1 MANKQLLPRYLTILV
16 IAGGGLCLALW
27 TRTEKDPT
35 PALLS
40 SSLRSVGN
48 QPSPQETDAVLLAKP
63 SVNKSLQLKTTSST
77 SSAVKGALIVSEP
90 MIATE
95 TLPFDLM
102 ASGKWL
108 PSIAQPINR
117 ADLACPA
124 DGPLAEMLVIEGQ
137 EVQCGQKLAMIDN
150 RIALAS
156 VAAAESTASRNAM
169 LASARAKVKLA
180 EQYLNRLQIAAKKN
194 AASGVELDE
203 AQSRLDEALA
213 QVQEGLE
220 FQRES
225 HARLL
230 VENARR
236 DSHQL
241 QAPFRG
247 TVVKIH
253 CNLGETIGRE
263 QTLITMMDVETLR
276 AELFIPISQIGAIR
290 KGHDVSLVAEL
301 PGNPKLIGKIV
312 HIDPIIDAATSTVR
326 GVVEIE
332 NHSRELPA
340 GFAIRVLL
348 PATVGD
354 VASVVSVIQD
364 AFPGKSF

>member
-1 MANKQLLPRYLTILV
+1 MENKQLLLRYFTILL
-16 IAGGGLCLALW
+16 IGGGGLCLALW
-27 TRTEKDPT
+27 TRIDEEPS
-35 PALLS
+35 PAIPS
-40 SSLRSVGN
+40 SSLRSVAN
-48 QPSPQETDAVLLAKP
+48 EPSGQKTDTVFLVKP
-63 SVNKSLQLKTTSST
+63 LVNESLSLKAISST
-77 SSAVKGALIVSEP
+77 SSSIEGVSLASEP
-90 MIATE
+90 MNAPDTR
-95 TLPFDLM
+95 LSDSL

-108 PSIAQPINR
+108 PSIAQPINH
-117 ADLACPA
+117 ANLACSA
-124 DGPLAEMLVIEGQ
+124 DGPLAEMLVVEGQ
-137 EVQCGQKLAMIDN
+137 EVECGQKLAMIDN

-180 EQYLNRLQIAAKKN
+180 EQYLNRLQVAAKKN

-213 QVQEGLE
+213 QVEEGLE
-220 FQRES
+220 IQRES
-225 HARLL
+225 KARLL

-247 TVVKIH
+247 TIVKIH
-253 CNLGETIGRE
+253 RNLGETIGRE

-301 PGNPKLIGKIV
+301 PGHPKLIGKIV
-312 HIDPIIDAATSTVR
+312 HVDPLIDAATSTVR
-326 GVVEIE
+326 GVVEIK

-354 VASVVSVIQD
+354 DTSVVSITQA
-364 AFPGKSF
+364 AFR